1 MSSSPYRLLSGV
13 LNEATVLDANVDVR
27 SREARLRLGVLIA
40 GPADVRPERL
50 VVLREV
56 SRVAAWLR
64 RIEYSPDPDH
74 FWSRPG
80 HAVQVP
86 RDVFPPEHL
95 DGIDGLNLVWREWF
109 GHEIYEQPLDMFDV
123 PEQPQWMTRPS
134 VDVRLAGAG
143 TSQAHTLDL
152 WFDVWRGEPRMLDIR
167 IEFGRLDVLKPD
179 GSVDSV
185 EDLAAAVTQ
194 WWSGMHA
201 GRTGAQYGIVP
212 GGEPPKQRPG

>member
-1 MSSSPYRLLSGV
+1 MSSSPYQLLSGV
-13 LNEATVLDANVDVR
+13 LNEATVLDANVDVP
-27 SREARLRLGVLIA
+27 SREARLGLGVLIA

-50 VVLREV
+50 LVLREV

-80 HAVQVP
+80 HPVQVP
-86 RDVFPPEHL
+86 HDVFPPEHL
-95 DGIDGLNLVWREWF
+95 DGIDGLNRVWREWF

-123 PEQPQWMTRPS
+123 PEQPDWLTQPS
-134 VDVRLAGAG
+134 LDIRLADAATG
-143 TSQAHTLDL
+143 QVHTLDL

-167 IEFGRLDVLKPD
+167 IEFGGLYVLKPD
-179 GSVDSV
+179 GGADSV
-185 EDLAAAVTQ
+185 EELAAAVAQ
-194 WWSGMHA
+194 WWTEMHA

-212 GGEPPKQRPG
+212 GGEPPKQRPE